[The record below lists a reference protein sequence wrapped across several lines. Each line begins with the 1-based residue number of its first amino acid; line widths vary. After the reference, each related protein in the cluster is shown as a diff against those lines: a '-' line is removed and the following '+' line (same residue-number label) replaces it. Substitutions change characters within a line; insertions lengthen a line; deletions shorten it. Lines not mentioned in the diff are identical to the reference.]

1 MVLGDTFIE
10 TFSTG
15 RLRDFLTEK
24 EENYRQ
30 KPLPD
35 HLKSI
40 QLPSECYLFNT
51 GEFKRHNVTA
61 TYAKQTLVRKGKKKE
76 TESKKE
82 GTTEED
88 VIEVPMSPR
97 LFPDKATST
106 PVHANIYVVPHL
118 KTNTFHDLRLSYS
131 SSTPAQFSMEVFNL
145 PKYEAYFPEHLESCC
160 KECQNLDEKDTLIIM
175 IKANYDG
182 VTTTEVPSTGLVI
195 PYNIV
200 FEPYLFYI
208 LPRNVIPLIAFLGV
222 LSLIIVFGI
231 IPNTF
236 QHIHHIKQE

>member
-1 MVLGDTFIE
+1 LYNIYIISLLIHIYCFIFFILGLIIFFHTLLFYYQYTLYIIYIHNIFIY
-10 TFSTG
+10 THTNSFSYIYSYTQHIYSFS
-15 RLRDFLTEK
+15 FLYLCIRT
-24 EENYRQ
+24 Q
-30 KPLPD
+30 KFFPSFICIHTHI
-35 HLKSI
+35 HLFKIIYIYFHFS
-40 QLPSECYLFNT
+40 YLFNT

-131 SSTPAQFSMEVFNL
+131 SSV
-145 PKYEAYFPEHLESCC
+145 C
-160 KECQNLDEKDTLIIM
+160 K
-175 IKANYDG
+175 
-182 VTTTEVPSTGLVI
+182 
-195 PYNIV
+195 
-200 FEPYLFYI
+200 I
-208 LPRNVIPLIAFLGV
+208 L
-222 LSLIIVFGI
+222 
-231 IPNTF
+231 
-236 QHIHHIKQE
+236 